1 VDPLPLALVGW
12 LFAVLSVIALALG
25 ALAIVAMHRAGER
38 ERELLS
44 RTVLN
49 DALLFGIWIL
59 GLAGAI
65 GVLRLE
71 SWGRGL
77 LEFFCWVLIPL
88 VALSALSRITAA
100 RRQAEADG
108 QRMRW
113 VPAIAGVMVVAFP
126 LAVLA
131 GATIYTLRSEAAQQ
145 AFAR

>member
-1 VDPLPLALVGW
+1 VEPLPLALVGW
-12 LFAVLSVIALALG
+12 LFAGLSVVALGLG
-25 ALAIVAMHRAGER
+25 ALAIIALHRAGER
-38 ERELLS
+38 ERQLLS

-59 GLAGAI
+59 GLAGGI

-88 VALSALSRITAA
+88 VAFSALSRIVAIQRETAA
-100 RRQAEADG
+100 RGE
-108 QRMRW
+108 RMRW
-113 VPAIAGVMVVAFP
+113 VPAIAGVMVIALP
-126 LAVLA
+126 LVVLA
-131 GATIYTLRSEAAQQ
+131 GATIHTLRSEAAQQ

>member
-1 VDPLPLALVGW
+1 MEPLPLALVGW
-12 LFAVLSVIALALG
+12 LFVALSVLALALG

-49 DALLFGIWIL
+49 DVLLFGIWFL
-59 GLAGAI
+59 GLAGGI

-88 VALSALSRITAA
+88 VAFSALNRFVAA
-100 RRQAEADG
+100 KRQVEAEGGSFA
-108 QRMRW
+108 W
-113 VPAIAGVMVVAFP
+113 LPSIAGVLVVALP
-126 LAVLA
+126 LVVLA
-131 GATIYTLRSEAAQQ
+131 GATIHTLRSEAAQQ